1 MDQDIKVK
9 RARFINDSVE
19 VRDVFSF
26 AQPEQILH
34 AVRVFCGDWYGSMLW
49 ELDSE
54 MCGQFCRTWNTCV
67 KLVYEVPRS
76 THTYIVENLLA
87 KKFLPVKTELM
98 ARGANF
104 ISSMSRSPSL
114 EVRSMAIIARKDKR
128 TVTAKNI
135 ETIKKE
141 SQLCDASL
149 SANNVRNA
157 VPVTKIPENQEWR
170 ISLLPK
176 LLSHKK
182 ELEDNLEKTD
192 AIDDMIE
199 SLCSS

>member
-1 MDQDIKVK
+1 
-9 RARFINDSVE
+9 
-19 VRDVFSF
+19 
-26 AQPEQILH
+26 
-34 AVRVFCGDWYGSMLW
+34 
-49 ELDSE
+49 
-54 MCGQFCRTWNTCV
+54 
-67 KLVYEVPRS
+67 
-76 THTYIVENLLA
+76 
-87 KKFLPVKTELM
+87 M

-114 EVRSMAIIARKDKR
+114 EVRSMVIIARKDKR